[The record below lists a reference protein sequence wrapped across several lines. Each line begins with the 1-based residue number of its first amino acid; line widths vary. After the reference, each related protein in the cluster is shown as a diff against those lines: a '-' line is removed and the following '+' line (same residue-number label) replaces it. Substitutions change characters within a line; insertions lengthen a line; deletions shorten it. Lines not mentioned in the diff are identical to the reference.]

1 MMISQKMLDA
11 INDQINFEYYSYWV
25 YQAMTFKMD
34 SMGLKIFTKWF
45 QQQSDEEVIHAMKMS
60 NYLLDQGAEVKLSSL
75 EAPRNNYK
83 DIEEIVQTALDHELE
98 VTKRINKLMA
108 LARDEDDFATSAFM
122 QWFVDEQVE
131 EVATVNQLLDMVRM
145 CDSSGQLLLL
155 EDRIMSLRESSGSE

>member
-83 DIEEIVQTALDHELE
+83 DVEEIVQTALDHELE

>member
-25 YQAMTFKMD
+25 YQAMTFKID
-34 SMGLKIFTKWF
+34 SMGFKIFTKWF

-75 EAPRNNYK
+75 EAPKNNYTNV
-83 DIEEIVQTALDHELE
+83 EEIVQTALDHELE